1 MMSNFEDMKFIA
13 PCGAFNPESEEN
25 HKAIVYQKKFSLPTV
40 PEMAT
45 LYICA
50 IGLGVCYLNGKR
62 VGEDVLCAPVSNYE
76 KTLWVMEYDVR
87 SLLQIG
93 ENTLTVITGNGYY
106 NEGVDSVW
114 KLQNEAGRD
123 FPKVALRLCTDHI
136 CVDTDESWQC
146 STDSPIYYNQ
156 LRIGEYVDY
165 RLRDVSKWQWK
176 PVCFTKKPPKGQFRL
191 NECPPVR
198 ECEILHP
205 HAIWERDGDIYV
217 DFGRNISGYV
227 RITVEIPDGAEIKL
241 VYAEKLD
248 ESGDVFFGGMEN
260 HFSGSEFQTDKII
273 GDGSVVTWSPLFT
286 YHGFRY
292 VKISGLQRENLQEIQ
307 SVFIHNDIPATVDF
321 SCSNEKLTQLYS
333 MAVNAIYSNM
343 HNMMTD
349 CPTREKFGWFNDL
362 ANSVEFLVSCFDS
375 KAFLRKVMHDA
386 LDSFKENG
394 DFLALFP
401 PCNWSYEN
409 CHGTYMASVVFEIA
423 KQWYS
428 GFADIEGYRR
438 AFTAFEKHLEF
449 ALKHTNDEGFMEQH
463 YGLRDWAGPW
473 PYDQWF
479 VVSVPLEFT
488 DSMLVYKCL
497 KIAENAAVVLGENEK
512 AEQYC
517 QKATQLRQKVMD
529 KYIGADG
536 RATMD
541 VQSAVI
547 MLIAFDFYED
557 LEPLK
562 CQFVELLEKQNFHH
576 DCGMITLRYLF
587 EALDKCGLQKYAYR
601 VLTAEGFPSYFKWID
616 DGETS
621 LCETW
626 QNEGSSRNHHM
637 FSFAVM
643 WLVKTL
649 CGFRWNNGEISIEPY
664 FEKDISWASLS
675 YHKGNQKINL
685 HWERCADGVRL
696 MVENASDKEVRVFGS
711 MLAPSERFLAIREA

>member
-1 MMSNFEDMKFIA
+1 MSVFENMKFIT

-25 HKAIVYQKKFSLPTV
+25 NKAIVYQKTFSLPAEQ
-40 PEMAT
+40 EMAT

-76 KTLWVMEYDVR
+76 KTLWVMEYDVQ
-87 SLLQIG
+87 SLLRVG
-93 ENTLTVITGNGYY
+93 ENTITVITGNGYY

-114 KLQNEAGRD
+114 KLQNEEGRD

-136 CVDTDESWQC
+136 CVDTDESWKC
-146 STDSPIYYNQ
+146 SFDSPIYYNQ

-165 RLRDVSKWQWK
+165 RLRDASKWQWK
-176 PVCFTKKPPKGQFRL
+176 PVCWAPKPPKGQFRL
-191 NECPPVR
+191 NECPSVR

-205 HAIWERDGDIYV
+205 CSIWERDGDLYV

-227 RITVEIPDGAEIKL
+227 RITADIPNGVEVKL

-248 ESGDVFFGGMEN
+248 EYGNVFFGNMNN
-260 HFSGSEFQTDKII
+260 HFPGSEFQTDKII
-273 GDGSVVTWSPLFT
+273 GNGCVVTWSPLFT

-292 VKISGLQRENLQEIQ
+292 VKISGLLQENVRDIQ
-307 SVFIHNDIPATVDF
+307 SVFIHNDIPTTVEF
-321 SCSNEKLTQLYS
+321 SCSNKKLTQLYS
-333 MAVNAIYSNM
+333 MAVNSIYSNM

-349 CPTREKFGWFNDL
+349 CPTREKFGWYNDF

-375 KAFLRKVMHDA
+375 KMLLSKMMQDA

-401 PCNWSYEN
+401 PCNWGYEN
-409 CHGTYMASVVFEIA
+409 CHGTVMASAVFEIA
-423 KQWYS
+423 QQWYS
-428 GFADIEGYRR
+428 CFEDVEGYRI
-438 AFTAFEKHLEF
+438 AFAAFEKHLEY
-449 ALKHTNDEGFMEQH
+449 ALKHTNEEGFVEQH

-479 VVSVPLEFT
+479 VLAVPLEFT
-488 DSMLVYKCL
+488 DSIVVYKCL
-497 KIAENAAVVLGENEK
+497 KIAENAARTLGEDDK
-512 AEQYC
+512 AESYC
-517 QKATQLRQKVMD
+517 QKAAQLRQKVMA

-536 RATMD
+536 RCTLGA
-541 VQSAVI
+541 QSAVL
-547 MLIAFDFYED
+547 MLISFGFYEN

-562 CQFVELLEKQNFHH
+562 NQLAILVEKKDFHH
-576 DCGMITLRYLF
+576 DCGMITFRYLLD
-587 EALDKCGLQKYAYR
+587 ALDKCNLQNYAYR
-601 VLTAEGFPSYFKWID
+601 VLTAEGFPSYFKWMEE
-616 DGETS
+616 GETS

-626 QNEGSSRNHHM
+626 QNGGSSRNHHM

-649 CGFRWNNGEISIEPY
+649 CGFQLHNGAVSIEPY
-664 FEKDISWASLS
+664 FEKDISWASLV
-675 YHKGNQKINL
+675 YRKGDQTIRL
-685 HWERCADGVRL
+685 RWERCDERVRL
-696 MVENASDKEVRVFGS
+696 TVENASDKSVQVFGH
-711 MLAPSERFLAIREA
+711 MVAPNEQYSENRDA